1 MVERRAM
8 RTSRRIDGQVMKSID
23 EDKESE
29 ERYG

>member
-8 RTSRRIDGQVMKSID
+8 RASRRIDGQVMESID
-23 EDKESE
+23 EHKESE